1 MKKGIKVII
10 IILSILVLAAL
21 GVLGYIIIKN
31 KNKSDVSINNY
42 ENITEINTNNYEY
55 EDNMKVKMKAVVA
68 KVNKNNLLFMN
79 IKDEDLIYV
88 GFTDEG
94 NIGYRQGQ
102 EIDIYYDG
110 LILTSYP
117 EQLSNVGKIEII
129 KEKSNTEL
137 PEKVLRYCYSS
148 RDNVKIDVEKITK
161 NGIVL
166 KLAAGSVN
174 NLKPSLVF
182 AAFYHFMEKE
192 LPEFA
197 LDITRIEIYGTVT
210 SGEKIKFVALDN
222 FGENIV

>member
-68 KVNKNNLLFMN
+68 KVNKNNLLVMN

-166 KLAAGSVN
+166 KITDTN
-174 NLKPSLVF
+174 ELKYEIPNS
-182 AAFYHFMEKE
+182 YIIRKEEKNE
-192 LPEFA
+192 NYTGQGYIVKEA
-197 LDITRIEIYGTVT
+197 TETSTSAYIRTR
-210 SGEKIKFVALDN
+210 S
-222 FGENIV
+222 

>member
-1 MKKGIKVII
+1 
-10 IILSILVLAAL
+10 
-21 GVLGYIIIKN
+21 
-31 KNKSDVSINNY
+31 
-42 ENITEINTNNYEY
+42 
-55 EDNMKVKMKAVVA
+55 MKVKMKAVVA
-68 KVNKNNLLFMN
+68 KVNKNNLLVMN

-166 KLAAGSVN
+166 KITDTN
-174 NLKPSLVF
+174 ELKYEIPNS
-182 AAFYHFMEKE
+182 YIIRKEEKNE
-192 LPEFA
+192 NYTGQGYIVKEA
-197 LDITRIEIYGTVT
+197 TETSTSAYIRTR
-210 SGEKIKFVALDN
+210 S
-222 FGENIV
+222 